1 MLALEKLATGVRQ
14 QGHGEVDAYLVA
26 APGTRLPLLVDLP
39 VVHDAGGSFAATY
52 GTDGA
57 GTAAYLVRPD
67 GHVGFRSRPLDEA
80 ALLDHLAGVF
90 AQ

>member
-1 MLALEKLATGVRQ
+1 VVR
-14 QGHGEVDAYLVA
+14 DADRA
-26 APGTRLPLLVDLP
+26 
-39 VVHDAGGSFAATY
+39 FAAAY
-52 GTDGA
+52 GVAGA

-67 GHVGFRSRPLDEA
+67 GHVGFRTRPVAEA